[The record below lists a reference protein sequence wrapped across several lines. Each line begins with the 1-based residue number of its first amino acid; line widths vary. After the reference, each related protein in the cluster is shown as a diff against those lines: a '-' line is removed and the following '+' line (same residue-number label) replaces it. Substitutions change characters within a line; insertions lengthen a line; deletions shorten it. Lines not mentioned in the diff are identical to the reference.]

1 MQRVTIIYE
10 NNQKTNFYTMKR
22 IFTLVLAAVVAFT
35 AIAQRSNGP
44 VPEYIPNDPAVRTGQ
59 LENGMKYYIRH
70 NSKQKGLADFYI
82 IHNVGAIQE
91 DDNQQGLAHFLEHMA
106 FNGTTNL
113 PGKMLIEWC
122 EKVGIKFGA
131 NLNAGT
137 SWDYTQYLVKDV
149 PVAREGVIDTAMLIL
164 HDWSHF
170 ITLDH
175 DEIDKERGVIQ
186 EELRTRDG
194 ASWRSTIN
202 LLKTIFKG
210 TKYEHR
216 NLIGHLEGL
225 QSFTYDDIRTFY
237 DKWYRPDY
245 QAVVIVGDIDAE
257 QIEAKVKSL
266 MADIPAPAAD
276 AAEKE
281 VIVVADNQEP
291 IISIF
296 EDPEM
301 IESDLSLFIKRPAM
315 PTQFK
320 NTVQAEVLSLIETL
334 GSTMANA
341 RLAESAAKPDAPFT
355 SAHIGNGGVGIC
367 PTLDA
372 LTLGV
377 GTKDGELLQGYEAAL
392 VELERIRR
400 HGFTEGE
407 FERAKAQVLRREEQ
421 AYMNRNDRMNGQYVN
436 RYLSAF
442 RRNTPFPDA
451 EIEWQ
456 MDQAIINGLPIEAI
470 NQTFASYI
478 TDHNN
483 VIIANAP
490 KKEGVVNPTEEQ
502 ILAVMANVKA
512 SQIDPYQDNTVK
524 EPLIAPGTK
533 LKGSKVKSV
542 ATNQTLGTT
551 EWTLKNGIKVVV
563 KPTDFK
569 ADEVQIRLVA
579 QSGVSNLSDED
590 YYTGKYLPL
599 AMSQMGVSKFS
610 ATELRKQLSGKSAAA
625 GLSPDDYTTNVI
637 GSGSPKDLETILQ
650 LIYLKFTAPRFNE
663 DDFKSVMNQYISY
676 VENIKSNPDFVA
688 SSEQMKSLYNNHYR
702 RQQISAEVLGAIKFD
717 RLPAVYNQLVSNA
730 ANYTVYVIGNVDLA
744 TLKPLVEK
752 YIGSLPANK
761 KKITPRVNDG
771 VEYAKGEVINDFKT
785 VMQQPKVSV
794 CRTYTGDTEFTLENN
809 VAMNFLQD
817 ILRARYTVSIREEKG
832 GTYGVSVGGAVNAL
846 CTPNYMLEI
855 SFDTNE
861 VMADELSEIVVA
873 ELQKIAK
880 EGPKSE
886 DLEKVREYLIK
897 EWNNRLV
904 QNNAWM
910 NYIYQYYTYGENMNR
925 VANYEAVVKGMT
937 AEKIAA
943 LAAKILADNNMTY
956 VVMRPAK

>member
-1 MQRVTIIYE
+1 
-10 NNQKTNFYTMKR
+10 MKK
-22 IFTLVLAAVVAFT
+22 ILTLVLAAVVAFT
-35 AIAQRSNGP
+35 AVAQRVNGP
-44 VPEYIPNDPAVRTGQ
+44 APEIIPNDPAVRTGQ

-91 DDNQQGLAHFLEHMA
+91 ADNQQGLAHFLEHMA

-137 SWDYTQYLVKDV
+137 SWDYTQYLIKDV
-149 PVAREGVIDTAMLIL
+149 PVSRQGVVDTAMLIL

-194 ASWRSTIN
+194 ASWRSTIH
-202 LLKTIFKG
+202 LLKTLFKG

-216 NLIGHLEGL
+216 NLIGHLDGL

-245 QAVVIVGDIDAE
+245 QAVVVVGDIDAE
-257 QIEAKVKSL
+257 KVEAQVKSL

-276 AAEKE
+276 AATKE
-281 VIVVADNQEP
+281 VIIVPDNQEP
-291 IISIF
+291 IVSLF

-301 IESDLSLFIKRPAM
+301 LESEISLFIKRPAL
-315 PTQFK
+315 PIQFR
-320 NTVQAEVLSLIETL
+320 NTVQAEMLSLINTL
-334 GSTMANA
+334 GTTMANA
-341 RLAESAAKPDAPFT
+341 RLSEIAMKPNAPFT
-355 SAHIGNGGVGIC
+355 SAHLGNGGVGIC
-367 PTLDA
+367 PTLDG
-372 LTLGV
+372 LTLSV
-377 GTKDGELLQGYEAAL
+377 GTKDGALVAGYAAAL
-392 VELERIRR
+392 TELERIRR

-421 AYMNRNDRMNGQYVN
+421 AYNNRNDRMNGQYVN

-442 RRNTPFPDA
+442 RRNTAFPDA
-451 EIEWQ
+451 EMEWK
-456 MDQAIINGLPIEAI
+456 MDQAIINGLPLEAI

-483 VIIANAP
+483 VIIINAP
-490 KKEGVVNPTEEQ
+490 KKEGVVNPTKDGV
-502 ILAVMANVKA
+502 LAVMAQVKA

-524 EPLIAPGTK
+524 EPLIAPNTK
-533 LKGSKVKSV
+533 LKGSKVKKS
-542 ATNQTLGTT
+542 AANATLGTT
-551 EWTLKNGIKVVV
+551 EWTLKNGVKVVV
-563 KPTDFK
+563 KPTTFK
-569 ADEVQIRLVA
+569 ADEVQIRMVA
-579 QSGVSNLSDED
+579 QAGISALSDED
-590 YYTGKYLPL
+590 YNTGKYLSL
-599 AMSQMGVSKFS
+599 VTSQMGISKFS
-610 ATELRKQLSGKSAAA
+610 ATELRKQLSGKSASTAVA
-625 GLSPDDYTTNVI
+625 PDDYTTSVI
-637 GSGSPKDLETILQ
+637 GSGSPKDIETILQ
-650 LIYLKFTAPRFNE
+650 LLYLRFTDPRFNE
-663 DDFKSVMNQYISY
+663 DDFNTVLGQYISY
-676 VENIKSNPDFVA
+676 VENIKSNPDYTA
-688 SSEQMKSLYNNHYR
+688 SSEQLKTLYNNNPR
-702 RQQISAEVLGAIKFD
+702 RQQISTEVLKSINYQRIAPIYK
-717 RLPAVYNQLVSNA
+717 QLLSNA
-730 ANYTVYVIGNVDLA
+730 ADFTMYIVGNVDLE

-761 KKITPRVNDG
+761 KKLTKRVDDG
-771 VEYAKGEVINDFKT
+771 VQYAKGEVVNDFKAP
-785 VMQQPKVSV
+785 MQQPKVSV
-794 CRTYTGDTEFTLENN
+794 CRIYTGDIDFNLENS
-809 VAMNFLQD
+809 VAINFLKD

-832 GTYGVSVGGAVNAL
+832 GTYGVSVGGSLNAL
-846 CTPNYMLEI
+846 YTPNYEFDI
-855 SFDTNE
+855 QFDTNE
-861 VMADELSEIVVA
+861 AMADELSEIVVA
-873 ELQKIAK
+873 ELKQIAAN
-880 EGPKSE
+880 GPKAE
-886 DLEKVREYLIK
+886 DLNKVREYLIK

-904 QNNAWM
+904 QNGAWM
-910 NYIYQYYTYGENMNR
+910 NYLYQYYTYGEAMNR

-943 LAAKILADNNMTY
+943 LAAKVLADNNMTY